1 MNEDLMLR
9 IAERFSIEEMSEAA
23 LITNFMFIQA
33 FEEEILENL
42 KRLADI
48 DLGFVIE
55 EDDLD
60 EESS

>member
-23 LITNFMFIQA
+23 LITN
-33 FEEEILENL
+33 
-42 KRLADI
+42 LADI

-60 EESS
+60 EL

>member
-55 EDDLD
+55 
-60 EESS
+60 

>member
-1 MNEDLMLR
+1 MNEDFMLR

-60 EESS
+60 EL

>member
-60 EESS
+60 EL